1 MFRYFVSSTNLL
13 IGSTKLLA
21 TGNLARDGLIKVVS
35 VYCGICTL
43 YYRYRS
49 DTDTTGIGID
59 TDTTGIG
66 IDTDTTGIGIDTDT
80 GIGIGPP
87 LLIILEEKS
96 RQLTSLN

>member
-1 MFRYFVSSTNLL
+1 M
-13 IGSTKLLA
+13 
-21 TGNLARDGLIKVVS
+21 VS

-59 TDTTGIG
+59 TDT
-66 IDTDTTGIGIDTDT
+66 

-87 LLIILEEKS
+87 LVHTLYSWILA
-96 RQLTSLN
+96 QTCQT